1 MALQIRL
8 RRSGPIQGVTSTL
21 RQIRTAVAEEAGRA
35 TVRRVSRRID
45 DHPAGRLAGNAMT
58 VSARNGRATII
69 SPMGNPGRIPATRN
83 ADGYSRWGKRALW
96 WPGAPRP
103 VRWVNNY
110 KGLRP
115 LMEAE
120 MSRVG
125 QSDFRPINM
134 TTTFQG

>member
-1 MALQIRL
+1 MPL
-8 RRSGPIQGVTSTL
+8 RIGYRSTGRIEGLASTL

-35 TVRRVSRRID
+35 TVRRVEERID
-45 DHPAGRLAGNAMT
+45 DHPAGQLAARAMT
-58 VSARNGRATII
+58 VSAKGGRAVII
-69 SPMGNPGRIPATRN
+69 SPMGNPGVIPARRD
-83 ADGYSRWGKRALW
+83 AQGLSRWGKRALW
-96 WPGAPRP
+96 WPGARHP
-103 VRWVNNY
+103 VRWVRNY

-134 TTTFQG
+134 TTR

>member
-1 MALQIRL
+1 MALRIRV
-8 RRSGPIQGVTSTL
+8 RRSGPITGIASTV
-21 RQIRTAVAEEAGRA
+21 RQIRTAVAEEAGHA
-35 TVRRVSRRID
+35 TVRRVERRID
-45 DHPAGRLAGNAMT
+45 EHPAGRLAANAMT
-58 VSARNGRATII
+58 VTARNGRATII

-83 ADGYSRWGKRALW
+83 AAGYSRWGKRALW
-96 WPGAPRP
+96 WPGAARP
-103 VRWVNNY
+103 VKWVNNY

-134 TTTFQG
+134 TTV